1 MFEPK
6 NKRLSVMRQAEL
18 LSVNRTSLYVVPKK
32 PDSKRHAID
41 VGIMNR
47 IDEIFTRRPFYGYRR
62 IHSDLVGEGLRINI
76 KKTRRLMREM
86 GLYAIY
92 PKRNLSKMYHR
103 QYIHPYLLRN
113 MKIERPNQ
121 AWGCDIT
128 YVRLGRGKGFMYLFA
143 IIDLYSRLIV
153 DYELSTT
160 LEKDFVLRCLKR
172 AFQTAKPEIL
182 NSDQGSHFT
191 NEDYVQL
198 LKANGI
204 RISMDSKGRALD
216 NIFMERFFR
225 SLKYEDIYL
234 NEYVNPRALRK
245 GINQYINF
253 YNHERPHQS
262 LDYQPPI
269 RFYRHLP
276 MNNKVA

>member
-1 MFEPK
+1 
-6 NKRLSVMRQAEL
+6 MRQADL
-18 LSVNRTSLYVVPKK
+18 LSINRTSLYVVPKRTD
-32 PDSKRHAID
+32 PKRHADD
-41 VGIMNR
+41 VAIMNR

-62 IHSDLVGEGLRINI
+62 IHSSLIDEGWRINI

-92 PKRNLSKMYHR
+92 PKRNLSKMYQR

-113 MKIERPNQ
+113 LKIERPNQ

-128 YVRLGRGKGFMYLFA
+128 YVRLGQGKGFMYLFA

-153 DYELSTT
+153 DYELSAT

-172 AFQTAKPEIL
+172 AFLIAKPKIL

-198 LKANGI
+198 LKENGI
-204 RISMDSKGRALD
+204 KISMDSKGRALD

-225 SLKYEDIYL
+225 SLKYENIYI
-234 NEYVNPRALRK
+234 NEYVNPKSLRK
-245 GINQYINF
+245 GIYQYITF

-269 RFYRHLP
+269 SFYQHLP
-276 MNNKVA
+276 TNDNVA

>member
-6 NKRLSVMRQAEL
+6 SKRLTVMRQADL
-18 LSVNRTSLYVVPKK
+18 LSITRSSLYPARK
-32 PDSKRHAID
+32 PAVSKRHVYD
-41 VGIMNR
+41 VAIMNR
-47 IDEIFTRRPFYGYRR
+47 IDEIYTSRPYYGYRR
-62 IHSDLVGEGLRINI
+62 IHVKLVEDGWQINI
-76 KKTRRLMREM
+76 KKTRRLLRDM

-92 PKRNLSKMYHR
+92 PKRNLSKLYLR

-113 MKIERPNQ
+113 LKIERPNHVW
-121 AWGCDIT
+121 ACDIT
-128 YVRLGRGKGFMYLFA
+128 YIRLGQGKGFMYLFA
-143 IIDLYSRLIV
+143 IIDLYSRLII
-153 DYELSTT
+153 DYELSAT

-172 AFQTAKPEIL
+172 AFQTAKPAII

-198 LKANGI
+198 LKDKGI

-225 SLKYEDIYL
+225 SLKYENIYL

-245 GINQYINF
+245 GINQYITF
-253 YNHERPHQS
+253 YNYERPHQS

-269 RFYRHLP
+269 LLYRQLP
-276 MNNKVA
+276 TNDKTA

>member
-1 MFEPK
+1 
-6 NKRLSVMRQAEL
+6 MRQAEL
-18 LSVNRTSLYVVPKK
+18 LSVNRTSLYVVPTK
-32 PDSKRHAID
+32 PDPKRHAFD
-41 VGIMNR
+41 VAIMNR

-62 IHSDLVGEGLRINI
+62 IHSDLTDEGWRINI

-113 MKIERPNQ
+113 LKIERPNQ

-172 AFQTAKPEIL
+172 AFLIAKPEIL

-198 LKANGI
+198 LKENGI
-204 RISMDSKGRALD
+204 KISMDSKGRALD

-225 SLKYEDIYL
+225 SLKYENIYL

-245 GINQYINF
+245 GINQYITF

-276 MNNKVA
+276 TNDKVA

>member
-6 NKRLSVMRQAEL
+6 NKSLSVMRQADL
-18 LSVNRTSLYVVPKK
+18 LSVNRTSLYIVPKK
-32 PDSKRHAID
+32 PDPKRHAFD
-41 VGIMNR
+41 VAIMNR
-47 IDEIFTRRPFYGYRR
+47 IDEIFTHRPFYGYRR
-62 IHSDLVGEGLRINI
+62 IHRVLTDEGWQINI

-113 MKIERPNQ
+113 LKIERPNQ
-121 AWGCDIT
+121 VWGCDIT

-143 IIDLYSRLIV
+143 IIDLYSRLII

-160 LEKDFVLRCLKR
+160 LERTFVLRCLKR
-172 AFQTAKPEIL
+172 AFLSAKPEIL

-198 LKANGI
+198 LKENNI

-225 SLKYEDIYL
+225 SLKYENIYI
-234 NEYVNPRALRK
+234 NEYVNPRTLRK
-245 GINQYINF
+245 GINQYITF
-253 YNHERPHQS
+253 YNYERPHQS

-269 RFYRHLP
+269 KFYRHLP
-276 MNNKVA
+276 TNNIVA

>member
-1 MFEPK
+1 
-6 NKRLSVMRQAEL
+6 MRQAEL

-62 IHSDLVGEGLRINI
+62 IHSDLVDEGLRINI

-128 YVRLGRGKGFMYLFA
+128 YVRLGKGKGFMYLFA

-204 RISMDSKGRALD
+204 KISMDSKGRALD

>member
-1 MFEPK
+1 
-6 NKRLSVMRQAEL
+6 MRQADL
-18 LSVNRTSLYVVPKK
+18 LSVNRTSLYIVRKSTQP
-32 PDSKRHAID
+32 KRHAFD
-41 VGIMNR
+41 VAIMNR
-47 IDEIFTRRPFYGYRR
+47 IDEIFTRRPYYGYRR
-62 IHSDLVGEGLRINI
+62 IHSDLTDEGWLINI
-76 KKTRRLMREM
+76 KKTRRLMRDM

-103 QYIHPYLLRN
+103 QYIQPYLLRN
-113 MKIERPNQ
+113 LKIERPNQ

-143 IIDLYSRLIV
+143 IIDLYSRLII

-172 AFQTAKPEIL
+172 AFQTGKPEIL

-191 NEDYVQL
+191 NEDYIRL
-198 LKANGI
+198 LKENGI
-204 RISMDSKGRALD
+204 RISMNSKGRALD

-225 SLKYEDIYL
+225 SLKYESIYI

-245 GINQYINF
+245 EINQYILF

-269 RFYRHLP
+269 RFYRHQP
-276 MNNKVA
+276 TSEKVA

>member
-1 MFEPK
+1 
-6 NKRLSVMRQAEL
+6 MRQADL
-18 LSVNRTSLYVVPKK
+18 LSINRSSLYPAQKTEA
-32 PDSKRHAID
+32 PKRHIYD
-41 VGIMNR
+41 VTIMNR
-47 IDEIFTRRPFYGYRR
+47 IDEIYTRHPYFGYRR
-62 IHSDLVGEGLRINI
+62 IHVKLVEAGWAINI

-92 PKRNLSKMYHR
+92 PKRNLSKMYLR
-103 QYIHPYLLRN
+103 QYIQPYLLRN
-113 MKIERPNQ
+113 LKIERPNQ
-121 AWGCDIT
+121 VWGCDLT
-128 YVRLGRGKGFMYLFA
+128 YIRLGPGKGFMYLFA
-143 IIDLYSRLIV
+143 IIDLYSRLII
-153 DYELSTT
+153 DYELSAT
-160 LEKDFVLRCLKR
+160 LEKEFVLRCLKR
-172 AFQTAKPEIL
+172 AFKTAKPAIL

-198 LKANGI
+198 LNENGI

-225 SLKYEDIYL
+225 SLKYENIYL

-245 GINQYINF
+245 GINQYITF

-269 RFYRHLP
+269 VLYRQLP
-276 MNNKVA
+276 TTDKTA